1 MEILDN
7 VRIVLVGTSHPGNI
21 GASARAMKNM
31 GLGRLYLVRP
41 RLFPH
46 ADASARASG
55 ADDVLA
61 NARLCGTL
69 SEALSGCTLAL
80 ASSVRRRTL
89 SWPQLSPKECAQQ
102 VMAQGC
108 ERDVALV
115 FGREQCGLSNAELDL
130 CHALV
135 HIPGNPSYS
144 SLNLGAA
151 VQILCYELYVA
162 SANNLAI
169 HRVADDPVA
178 ETQLVEQFY
187 THLERT
193 LTVLEFL
200 DPSNPKQLMRRLR
213 RLFNRVRLTRKEV
226 NILRGILT
234 ATQRG
239 ISR

>member
-1 MEILDN
+1 MLDN
-7 VRIVLVGTSHPGNI
+7 VRIVLVETSHPGNI

-46 ADASARASG
+46 AEASARASG

-61 NARLCGTL
+61 NARLCDTL
-69 SEALSGCTLAL
+69 SEALGGCTLAL
-80 ASSVRRRTL
+80 ASSARGRTL
-89 SWPQLSPKECAQQ
+89 SWPQLSPNECAKK
-102 VMAQGC
+102 VMVEGPG
-108 ERDVALV
+108 RDVALV
-115 FGREQCGLSNAELDL
+115 FGRERCGLSNSELDL

-135 HIPGNPSYS
+135 HIPANPSYA
-144 SLNLGAA
+144 SLNLSAA

-162 SANNLAI
+162 SANNLTASS
-169 HRVADDPVA
+169 ADGDPMA
-178 ETQLVEQFY
+178 EIQRVEQFY
-187 THLERT
+187 IHLEQT
-193 LTVLEFL
+193 LTALEFL
-200 DPSNPKQLMRRLR
+200 DPSNPKYLMRRLR
-213 RLFNRVRLTRKEV
+213 RLFNRVRLTGKEV

>member
-1 MEILDN
+1 MLDN
-7 VRIVLVGTSHPGNI
+7 VRIVLVETSHPGNI

-31 GLGRLYLVRP
+31 GLSRLYLVRP

-89 SWPQLSPKECAQQ
+89 SWPQLSPKEGAKK
-102 VMAQGC
+102 VMAEGC
-108 ERDVALV
+108 GRDAALV
-115 FGREQCGLSNAELDL
+115 FGREQSGLSNSELDH

-135 HIPGNPSYS
+135 HIPSNPSYT

-162 SANNLAI
+162 SANNLATS
-169 HRVADDPVA
+169 RVDNDPTA

-187 THLERT
+187 IHLEQT
-193 LTVLEFL
+193 LTALEFL
-200 DPSNPKQLMRRLR
+200 DPSNPKHLMRRLR
-213 RLFNRVRLTRKEV
+213 RLFNRVRLTGKEV